1 MFRIP
6 RVALACLATSLLSL
20 SFAAQAEAAPP
31 PGTLTIINK
40 APAGAGGTF
49 SFGFVPGT
57 TTGQSSVLVAAGAT
71 SASLSFNP
79 TNALTISVTPPASY
93 GAFTVSCVANGS
105 ATGTQSGT
113 NVTGVKIATGRATT
127 CTFNQTASPIT
138 MQATVATPPSQLGET
153 GGTVSYS
160 YQVKNP
166 NPVAVTVT
174 ALSDTVIGTL
184 AGSSTCQVG
193 TVIPASG
200 SCNFAATK
208 AFAPAAPGTVV
219 TNTFTATAKTIATA
233 SAPGT
238 GTATLIYAALPMV
251 STALTFAPGYVPSLG
266 GKTVGTYVVTNT
278 SATPETISDLTAD
291 GSTLAGSASCTV
303 GTVLA
308 AGAACSF
315 TQLWQFSSNVAA
327 PISQVFSASVN
338 ANGFSASA
346 TSTGLVTVL
355 FPTGSLSLSV
365 IPSIT
370 VIPATGGASYIQLTV
385 TNNRSENVTVAEFVN
400 TWNGITTDYP
410 GCGAGTVLIPGGSCT
425 MNTQIYA
432 SGPVG
437 TAIPFQAQVM
447 VSSASGYYVGGGVAT
462 FILS

>member
-1 MFRIP
+1 M
-6 RVALACLATSLLSL
+6 
-20 SFAAQAEAAPP
+20 
-31 PGTLTIINK
+31 
-40 APAGAGGTF
+40 
-49 SFGFVPGT
+49 
-57 TTGQSSVLVAAGAT
+57 
-71 SASLSFNP
+71 
-79 TNALTISVTPPASY
+79 
-93 GAFTVSCVANGS
+93 
-105 ATGTQSGT
+105 
-113 NVTGVKIATGRATT
+113 
-127 CTFNQTASPIT
+127 
-138 MQATVATPPSQLGET
+138 
-153 GGTVSYS
+153 
-160 YQVKNP
+160 
-166 NPVAVTVT
+166 
-174 ALSDTVIGTL
+174 
-184 AGSSTCQVG
+184 
-193 TVIPASG
+193 
-200 SCNFAATK
+200 
-208 AFAPAAPGTVV
+208 
-219 TNTFTATAKTIATA
+219 
-233 SAPGT
+233 
-238 GTATLIYAALPMV
+238 
-251 STALTFAPGYVPSLG
+251 
-266 GKTVGTYVVTNT
+266 VTNT